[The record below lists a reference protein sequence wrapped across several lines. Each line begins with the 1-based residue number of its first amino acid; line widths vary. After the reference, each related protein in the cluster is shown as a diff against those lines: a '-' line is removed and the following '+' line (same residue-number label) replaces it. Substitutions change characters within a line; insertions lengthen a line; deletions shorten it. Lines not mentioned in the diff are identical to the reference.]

1 MTTIEE
7 IKEECRQIIALA
19 ESEHLTPGHWNMG
32 GTGSTMREGYSQPF
46 GIVQTG
52 TANLVAGIFGDGRGG
67 EDAARANA
75 SFIAASRSFTPRA
88 AQAVLVAI
96 QTLENINANSLEISA
111 EWAHSVAGLELV
123 RRAWEGS
130 K

>member
-1 MTTIEE
+1 MNIED

-32 GTGSTMREGYSQPF
+32 GTGSTMSEGYSQPF

-67 EDAARANA
+67 EDAAKANA
-75 SFIAASRSFTPRA
+75 AFIAASRSFTPKG
-88 AQAVLVAI
+88 AQAVLDLIAYI
-96 QTLENINANSLEISA
+96 EEECRIDTPQETINRLCTT
-111 EWAHSVAGLELV
+111 
-123 RRAWEGS
+123 WEES